1 MSETKSDKKWYVVRS
16 VSGQETFASSGV
28 LLEKYNVC
36 EPEIKA
42 GGGEYDVQLGFGW
55 TNGVYTRFQ
64 TYLNQ

>member
-1 MSETKSDKKWYVVRS
+1 
-16 VSGQETFASSGV
+16 V